1 MIGHLVAFKEFM
13 EKKVQLSFAMFHEV
27 SVTNWTAQNIVTVG
41 MPIFLCRESTPSSR
55 DRPSPTANPK
65 KHRNGLRFLP
75 ARLFLP
81 PRGFCSGFHAGL
93 VSTNVSQMMG
103 GREDEKSEMF
113 HCGR

>member
-1 MIGHLVAFKEFM
+1 MGHH
-13 EKKVQLSFAMFHEV
+13 LSPNVLFCFVSEV
-27 SVTNWTAQNIVTVG
+27 PDTILSEAALQNVVPEG
-41 MPIFLCRESTPSSR
+41 MSQPQPGCIFLCLVSTPSSR
-55 DRPSPTANPK
+55 DRPSSTANPK

-75 ARLFLP
+75 ACLP
-81 PRGFCSGFHAGL
+81 PRGFYSGFHAGL